1 MFNIECTILPTYSFI
16 FLKNF
21 IMILH
26 LVLISGST
34 TGRCILLGVFVFSF
48 LLFFISFWKIQK
60 LDGPKSEKVK
70 TYFYELLSF

>member
-34 TGRCILLGVFVFSF
+34 TGRCILLRVFVFSF
-48 LLFFISFWKIQK
+48 LLFLLAFGRSKNWTVQK
-60 LDGPKSEKVK
+60 ARK
-70 TYFYELLSF
+70 